1 MKKTMKN
8 KFIAFAGVVLFS
20 SQVIAQKANET
31 SAAIEYKKYSDAMT
45 MLILSGGTGDME
57 PAKKAL
63 EKAKGFIDLAAV
75 NETTKESPKTLFY
88 KGEIYTGYLIAFGMD
103 TAFMNAN
110 AENYFKTGIE
120 SYQKSLAVST
130 KYKEDIKNS
139 IEQKKGLLSMGI
151 NKMYDEGK
159 FAECADA
166 YETQARFSEGANEV
180 DTLSIYN
187 AGVCYEK
194 ANNNEKAAEMY
205 AKAAKTGY
213 KAPGTYRSA
222 SACYRKAGK
231 AEEAKAIL
239 AEGRKKYPS
248 DRDLL
253 LELVNTNIDAGDAA
267 GAEAALAEAIAADP
281 KNKQLHYTIGTIYI
295 ELKQNEKAENA
306 LNEALKIDP
315 EYQDALYQLGAHLVT
330 WASDL
335 RTEAGQMKLN
345 DPNYDK
351 VTVKSEETFKKALIP
366 LEKFIVKNP
375 NDKDVLVIL
384 SQIYRS
390 VGNYDKSNE
399 YKKRADAIK

>member
-20 SQVIAQKANET
+20 SQVMAQKANET

-45 MLILSGGTGDME
+45 MFMLSGGSGDME

-88 KGEIYTGYLIAFGMD
+88 KGEIYTGYLFAFGMD
-103 TAFMNAN
+103 TTFMKENG
-110 AENYFKTGIE
+110 ENYFKTGIE
-120 SYQKSLAVST
+120 SYQKSLAIST

-139 IEQKKGLLSMGI
+139 IDQKKGLLSMGI
-151 NKMYDEGK
+151 NKLYDDGK

-194 ANNNEKAAEMY
+194 ANNNEKAGELY

-231 AEEAKAIL
+231 AAEAKAIL

-351 VTVKSEETFKKALIP
+351 VTAKSDETFKRALIP
-366 LEKFIVKNP
+366 LEKFIVKSP

>member
-8 KFIAFAGVVLFS
+8 NFIAFAGVVLFS
-20 SQVIAQKANET
+20 SQIMAQKANET

-45 MLILSGGTGDME
+45 MLMMTGGKGDIV
-57 PAKKAL
+57 PAQKAI

-88 KGEIYTGYLIAFGMD
+88 KGEIYTGYLIAFGTD

-110 AENYFKTGIE
+110 AENYFNTGIE
-120 SYQKSLAVST
+120 SYQKSLAISS
-130 KYKEDIKNS
+130 KYKEDIKAS
-139 IEQKKGLLSMGI
+139 IDQKKAMFSMGI
-151 NKMYDEGK
+151 NALYDQAK
-159 FAECADA
+159 FAECAEA
-166 YETQARFSEGANEV
+166 YEMQVKLSQGVNEV

-187 AGVCYEK
+187 SAVCYEK
-194 ANNNEKAAEMY
+194 ANDFANAAKQY
-205 AKAAKTGY
+205 AAAAKTGY

-222 SACYRKAGK
+222 SACYRKAGN
-231 AEEAKAIL
+231 AAEAKSIL
-239 AEGRKKYPS
+239 TEGRKKYPS

-295 ELKQNEKAENA
+295 ELKQNEKAEVA

-351 VTVKSEETFKKALIP
+351 VTAKSDETFKRALIP
-366 LEKFIVKNP
+366 LEKFIVKSP
-375 NDKDVLVIL
+375 NDKDVLVLL